1 MVLPPARTLKFAFG
15 VVVLVLV
22 LDGVISFVSAR
33 RLVEAQWLIQ
43 NSARFLRQI
52 NTTLSFL
59 KDAETGQRG
68 YMLGGREEFLEPYQV
83 ALQSLQVEV
92 PAMMEEARQVLP
104 RHRDLTVAYEGAI
117 RNELDFLAGTIRT
130 QRARD
135 LTREE
140 RQALVVRGKQI
151 MDEARAV
158 AARLISAEQ
167 MNLTATRREFR
178 RAVRWTYATFGLA
191 TVLNLALVVA
201 LYRTVRQHL
210 EGRERA
216 SRQLA
221 ESEGQL
227 RAVVE
232 SLRSSES
239 RLRAVFNLSSAG
251 LAQTDQTGKF
261 TLVNA
266 RFAEILGYASGDLI
280 GLNRRQVVPNRFPGT
295 PGSGRG
301 CSTVIEVGRR
311 ERCLVR
317 RDGTEVWVLESVRP
331 IEDGEAGTVGFVT
344 ALIDITSRKQAEQEL
359 QDLLVTL
366 EHRVEERTAE
376 LKDVNQQLE
385 AFTYTVAH
393 DLRAPLR
400 AIQGFAEALREDY
413 QDKLDANAEEYL
425 RRVEAGARR
434 MEALLEDLLSY
445 SQLSRANLKLVP
457 VVLAAALD
465 EVTTQL
471 ESEIR
476 ARSAR
481 IIIPERLP
489 SVYAHLPT
497 LVQVLQNLI
506 SNALKF
512 TLNQPPVVV
521 ITAEEMGGLVRVSI
535 RDCGIGIA
543 PEFFERIFQVF
554 ERLHGQDRFPGT
566 GIGLAIVKKGVE
578 RMGGTCGVESEVNRG
593 SNFWIELRKAPEV
606 V

>member
-1 MVLPPARTLKFAFG
+1 MVLPPARTLKFAFA

-22 LDGVISFVSAR
+22 LDGAVSFVSAR
-33 RLVEAQWLIQ
+33 RLVQAQRLARS
-43 NSARFLRQI
+43 SAAFLRQV
-52 NTTLSFL
+52 NSTLSLL

-68 YMLGGREEFLEPYQV
+68 YMLGGEEKFMEPYQ
-83 ALQSLQVEV
+83 AAIQGLQVEV
-92 PAMMEEARQVLP
+92 PAMMREAQKVLP
-104 RHRDLTVAYEGAI
+104 RQRDLTVAYEGAI
-117 RNELDFLAGTIRT
+117 RNELNFLAGAIQA

-135 LTREE
+135 LTGAE
-140 RQALVVRGKQI
+140 RQALVGRGKQA
-151 MDEARAV
+151 MDGARAV
-158 AARLISAEQ
+158 AAKLISAEQ
-167 MNLTATRREFR
+167 MNLTAMRREFR
-178 RAVRWTYATFGLA
+178 RAVRWSYTTFGLA
-191 TVLNLALVVA
+191 TVLNLALVVT

-221 ESEGQL
+221 QSEGQL

-251 LAQTDQTGKF
+251 LAQTDETGKF

-266 RFAEILGYASGDLI
+266 RLAEILGYAARDLI
-280 GLNRRQVVPNRFPGT
+280 GLSLRELVRNQVSGAPGT
-295 PGSGRG
+295 GNGS
-301 CSTVIEVGRR
+301 SAIVEVGRG

-331 IEDGEAGTVGFVT
+331 IEDSEAGTVGFVT
-344 ALIDITSRKQAEQEL
+344 ALVDITSRKRAEQEL

-366 EHRVEERTAE
+366 EERVERRTAE
-376 LKDVNQQLE
+376 LQDVNQQLE

-400 AIQGFAEALREDY
+400 GIQGFAEALREDY
-413 QDKLDANAEEYL
+413 RDKLDGTAEEYL

-434 MEALLEDLLSY
+434 MEALIEDLLSY
-445 SQLSRANLKLVP
+445 SQLSRANLELGP
-457 VVLAAALD
+457 VALAAALA
-465 EVTTQL
+465 EATTQL

-476 ARSAR
+476 ERSAR

-497 LVQVLQNLI
+497 LTQVLQNLI
-506 SNALKF
+506 SNAMKF

-521 ITAEEMGGLVRVSI
+521 IKAGETGGFIRLSI

-554 ERLHGQDRFPGT
+554 ERLHGQDRFGGT

-578 RMGGTCGVESEVNRG
+578 QMGGTCGVESEVNRG